1 MKERESK
8 AENGA
13 PTGHPI
19 SVVAMRTGLSRDVLR
34 VWERRYAAVEPMR
47 TPGGQRLYSDAHVHR
62 FRMLASATRHGRTI
76 SQVAH
81 LDTDAL
87 ARLVAED
94 DDALPR
100 VVPSPTVVTTRG
112 IDAALA
118 AIVALDAPALDAH
131 LRRAIA
137 RDGVLP
143 FIEELVPSLMH
154 AVGDGWV
161 AGRLSIAHEHLASA
175 TVLAVILETVRAVP
189 ASPSAPRV
197 LVASPSGERHAVGA
211 ALAAAAA
218 ALEGWA
224 VVYLGADVPAADL
237 ATAAA
242 ATGAQAVALSIV
254 HVEDWPHL
262 LAELRELREKLAAS
276 VPLLIGGAGT
286 AKVASELHARGIH
299 RCASM
304 AELRAALVHT
314 ATSGHESD
322 GNSASSNRW

>member
-1 MKERESK
+1 MNERKSK
-8 AENGA
+8 PENGA
-13 PTGHPI
+13 PKGHPI

-47 TPGGQRLYSDAHVHR
+47 TPGGQRRYSDAHVHR
-62 FRMLASATRHGRTI
+62 FRLLASATRHGRTI

-94 DDALPR
+94 DAALPR
-100 VVPSPTVVTTRG
+100 VVPNPTPVDARG
-112 IDAALA
+112 MDAALA
-118 AIVALDAPALDAH
+118 AIVALDAPALDAQ

-143 FIEELVPSLMH
+143 FIEKTAPALMR

-161 AGRLSIAHEHLASA
+161 SGRLSIAHEHLASA

-189 ASPSAPRV
+189 ASRSAPRV

-224 VVYLGADVPAADL
+224 VVYLGADVPAADI

-254 HVEDWPHL
+254 YVEDWSHL
-262 LAELRELREKLAAS
+262 LAELRELRDQLGAS

-286 AKVASELHARGIH
+286 AQVASELHERGIH
-299 RCASM
+299 ICASM
-304 AELRAALVHT
+304 AELRTALVRE
-314 ATSGHESD
+314 ALARE
-322 GNSASSNRW
+322 